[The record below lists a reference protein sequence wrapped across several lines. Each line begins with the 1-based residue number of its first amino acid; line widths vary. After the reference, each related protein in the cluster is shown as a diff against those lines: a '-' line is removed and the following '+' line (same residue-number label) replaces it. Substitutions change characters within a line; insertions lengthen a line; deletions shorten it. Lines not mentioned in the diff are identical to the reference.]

1 MIWPAARLR
10 KWKMVRNLPEFPR
23 LRCLAVV
30 TLASFLIYVPEAPM
44 SQSRVGLI
52 TLVLVAAVALVAP
65 AVVKASESRAP
76 PNEAQTKIAAVA
88 RVPQPIGCGGGCSSY
103 YYAPPGPASP
113 PTPAPVAPSPA
124 VPVVPA
130 VPVAPTYY
138 T

>member
-1 MIWPAARLR
+1 
-10 KWKMVRNLPEFPR
+10 MVRNLPEFPR

-30 TLASFLIYVPEAPM
+30 TVASFLIYVPEAPM

-65 AVVKASESRAP
+65 AVVNAIESQGP

-88 RVPQPIGCGGGCSSY
+88 PVTQPIGCGWGWSSY
-103 YYAPPGPASP
+103 YYAPPGPAY
-113 PTPAPVAPSPA
+113 PTIPAPVAPYPA

-130 VPVAPTYY
+130 VP
-138 T
+138 